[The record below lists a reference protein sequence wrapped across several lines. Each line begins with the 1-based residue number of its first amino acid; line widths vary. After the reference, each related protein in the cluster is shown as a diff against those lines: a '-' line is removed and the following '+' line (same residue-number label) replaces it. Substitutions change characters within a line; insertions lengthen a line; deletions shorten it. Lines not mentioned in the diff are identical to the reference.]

1 MKKLSQFFLYLLLL
15 ILVLGISGFF
25 YFLQFAKKPLL
36 DTLIASLRLIY
47 TYLPILAGLALLWGL
62 VFQGGGISQNT
73 AIGPVILFIFIIMGG
88 AIALQEIAI
97 PSLTEIKQ
105 QSLILQTK
113 KAKGMPRFTI
123 NPTNVSASEFAS
135 LSWFV
140 FKENLAFAQKNTFI
154 SFEKL
159 YKGPQGVYYGIN
171 FKIVSFDE
179 QGRLDY
185 VFISPQVKAY
195 ETDLFA
201 LSARAYEYK
210 NGNLVS
216 QKGYTVKKLTL
227 PYPVGAI
234 YSLRAHGNLED
245 ISLIDVLRY
254 NDYVYGS
261 RINFYHGGILIFFKI
276 SYYTMMIVIIILCA
290 GFGLTFQNQRLVGKD
305 IVPALS
311 FLLVSTAVTI
321 MVYDILLAAVNMIY
335 GLII

>member
-1 MKKLSQFFLYLLLL
+1 MKKLSQFFLYLFLLA
-15 ILVLGISGFF
+15 LVLGIAGMV
-25 YFLQFAKKPLL
+25 YFLQMSKLPPIDA
-36 DTLIASLRLIY
+36 LIASLRLIY

-62 VFQGGGISQNT
+62 VFQGGGISQQS
-73 AIGPVILFIFIIMGG
+73 ALGPVILYIFLIMGG
-88 AIALQEIAI
+88 GILLQEVTV
-97 PSLTEIKQ
+97 PFLTEFKQ
-105 QSLILQTK
+105 QSLILQAK
-113 KAKGMPRFTI
+113 KAKAMPKFTI

-140 FKENLAFAQKNTFI
+140 SKDNLAFAQKNTFL

-159 YKGPQGVYYGIN
+159 YKAPQGVYYGIN
-171 FKIVSFDE
+171 FKIVSFDT

-201 LSARAYEYK
+201 LSAKSYEYK

-216 QKGYTVKKLTL
+216 QKSYSLKKLTL
-227 PYPVGAI
+227 PYPVDAV

-254 NDYVYGS
+254 NDYLYGS
-261 RINFYHGGILIFFKI
+261 RINFYHMGIVIFFKV
-276 SYYTMMIVIIILCA
+276 SYYTMMIVIIVLCA
-290 GFGLTFQNQRLVGKD
+290 GFGLTFQNQRLIGKD
-305 IVPALS
+305 IIPALS

-321 MVYDILLAAVNMIY
+321 MVYDILLAAVNMVY